1 MMEVMVLVKS
11 MIKNIFKY
19 TLNSDMVVS
28 FALNPLRWW
37 RFQWQMETVNDMDPG
52 LIINIRLIVGPI
64 NVLLFIDDGR
74 Y

>member
-1 MMEVMVLVKS
+1 MKKI
-11 MIKNIFKY
+11 IKYI
-19 TLNSDMVVS
+19 LNSDMVVT

-64 NVLLFIDDGR
+64 GVLITIDDGSW
-74 Y
+74 